1 MTIRIFKILFSH
13 FLKNYYDKSAQM
25 CAPWFGKFLNVF
37 ENVFEVISDH
47 IMNESNLED
56 FPKAKKYNITKCI
69 AKVVY
74 LQIF

>member
-1 MTIRIFKILFSH
+1 
-13 FLKNYYDKSAQM
+13 M

-56 FPKAKKYNITKCI
+56 FPKAKKYNITKVHCQ
-69 AKVVY
+69 AKAENSTTSMTH
-74 LQIF
+74 QIQA

>member
-1 MTIRIFKILFSH
+1 
-13 FLKNYYDKSAQM
+13 M

-56 FPKAKKYNITKCI
+56 FPKAKKYNITK
-69 AKVVY
+69 VY
-74 LQIF
+74 CQDNKFMKRNTEECWWEETP